1 MLKQKQTAHRKR
13 DALTSL
19 KYFIRTPDS
28 KLDPDSA
35 TPQMIPFMNLFP
47 GTAAILYIVI
57 QEIIATHVKVIF
69 SIINPK

>member
-1 MLKQKQTAHRKR
+1 
-13 DALTSL
+13 
-19 KYFIRTPDS
+19 
-28 KLDPDSA
+28 
-35 TPQMIPFMNLFP
+35 MIPFMNLFP